1 MMIIGNKNGQVV
13 KRDIDKGS
21 QVIKGFPTHTIIGG
35 EFAIVKDSENI
46 AFKTL
51 LGSCVA
57 IMFYDNVLKLKAMN
71 HFLLPKTTS
80 AIYDMKYGLY
90 SVEKM
95 LNEMYKLGS
104 KKQNIVAKISGGA
117 NIVGLDISS
126 YSIGQRN
133 VEFAMDFCAAEGF
146 KVISNH
152 TLGSKSRVV
161 LLTNNFETYIKT
173 LDSSN
178 SKIKD
183 VVHNEVKLQKEIST
197 SKINQDSSIEL
208 F

>member
-1 MMIIGNKNGQVV
+1 
-13 KRDIDKGS
+13 
-21 QVIKGFPTHTIIGG
+21 
-35 EFAIVKDSENI
+35 
-46 AFKTL
+46 
-51 LGSCVA
+51 
-57 IMFYDNVLKLKAMN
+57 
-71 HFLLPKTTS
+71 
-80 AIYDMKYGLY
+80 
-90 SVEKM
+90 
-95 LNEMYKLGS
+95 
-104 KKQNIVAKISGGA
+104 
-117 NIVGLDISS
+117 
-126 YSIGQRN
+126 
-133 VEFAMDFCAAEGF
+133 MDFCAAEGF